1 MVTVLVFEA
10 LQIQLVSFI
19 NREKEKKTKKKKT
32 ISFVVEQGKNNI
44 AFTCLFE
51 LGAMEEAIDLLIKT
65 DRIPEA
71 AMLARSYAP
80 DKISEIVRLWKAG
93 LESKNRKKIA
103 ESLADPAE
111 YPNLFPEL
119 LNKKEDLVDL
129 KEEVKEVVVK
139 DEQVEEE
146 EEEENFV
153 DTEGEESPS
162 LI

>member
-1 MVTVLVFEA
+1 MYYL
-10 LQIQLVSFI
+10 
-19 NREKEKKTKKKKT
+19 
-32 ISFVVEQGKNNI
+32 VEQGKNNI

-71 AMLARSYAP
+71 AMLARTYAP
-80 DKISEIVRLWKAG
+80 EHISKTVQLWKAG
-93 LESKNRKKIA
+93 LENKNRKKTA

-119 LNKKEDLVDL
+119 ANKMALVEVEEEPLVDAS
-129 KEEVKEVVVK
+129 EE
-139 DEQVEEE
+139 DEKPLVDASEEDVEPLVDASEEE
-146 EEEENFV
+146 EEPLVDASEEH
-153 DTEGEESPS
+153 EEPS

>member
-1 MVTVLVFEA
+1 ML
-10 LQIQLVSFI
+10 L
-19 NREKEKKTKKKKT
+19 
-32 ISFVVEQGKNNI
+32 VEQGKNNI

-71 AMLARSYAP
+71 AMLARTYAP
-80 DKISEIVRLWKAG
+80 DQISRIVKIWKSG
-93 LESKNRKKIA
+93 LETKNRKKTA

-119 LNKKEDLVDL
+119 LNNKSPLVDVGQQEDNDKEDEKTEDE
-129 KEEVKEVVVK
+129 KEDEKE
-139 DEQVEEE
+139 
-146 EEEENFV
+146 
-153 DTEGEESPS
+153 EESPS